1 MQKPPDLLERL
12 VDFDRCGNTAT
23 ERFTLRMEARD
34 EIKRLRGLL
43 AYGTDTSAYR
53 RIEKERDAA
62 RRAVEQIAALRKH
75 EIMSWQYRLTEA
87 ISIAEKALGLR

>member
-1 MQKPPDLLERL
+1 MSEVRGTAIARCAALVMELSMQKPPDLIERL

-23 ERFTLRMEARD
+23 ERFTLRMEAAD
-34 EIKRLRGLL
+34 EIKRLR
-43 AYGTDTSAYR
+43 
-53 RIEKERDAA
+53 
-62 RRAVEQIAALRKH
+62 RALEQIAALRKH